1 MVTPMQLDM
10 NISVGNIL
18 TAAGMLVA
26 IFVYLVKK
34 DKRTDMQFLA
44 LHNRMEIMEKMHV
57 DMAIDL
63 RKLGDVLIVMAKYDQ
78 QFLHIAER
86 LGRAERQI
94 DELRHGKG
102 MIE

>member
-18 TAAGMLVA
+18 TAAGMLAA
-26 IFVYLVKK
+26 IFVYLVRK

-44 LHNRMEIMEKMHV
+44 LHNRMEIMEKVHV
-57 DMAIDL
+57 DIAHDL
-63 RKLGDVLIVMAKYDQ
+63 KKLGDVFIIMARYDQ
-78 QFLHIAER
+78 QILNVSDR
-86 LGRAERQI
+86 LGRAEKQI

-102 MIE
+102 LIQ